1 MFSLGKVSGAAALLA
16 GLASAQ
22 NFRVVGEV
30 YNGTPG
36 DIWSLRT
43 YYADG
48 EVYMGQ
54 VIPDEVTT
62 SLNYTST
69 STHLHTPPPFLTLL
83 RPSGKA

>member
-1 MFSLGKVSGAAALLA
+1 MLSLSKISGATALLA

-48 EVYMGQ
+48 EMYMGPI
-54 VIPDEVTT
+54 VPAEV
-62 SLNYTST
+62 SNALNYS
-69 STHLHTPPPFLTLL
+69 SKWPSSLTP
-83 RPSGKA
+83 RYCR